1 MLFPRDNRVLRQAA
15 AAERE
20 GETMPARVLIVDDA
34 LFMRTMLRNIFVE
47 SGFEVVGEAG
57 NGNDAVEKYR
67 ALVPDLTTMDIVMP
81 EKNGIEALKLIMA
94 FDPRARVVMCSALG
108 QESLIIEAL
117 EAGARDFIVKP
128 FKPAKVVEVAQ
139 KVLAAE

>member
-1 MLFPRDNRVLRQAA
+1 M
-15 AAERE
+15 
-20 GETMPARVLIVDDA
+20 GARVLIVDDA

-47 SGFEVVGEAG
+47 SGFDVVGEAG
-57 NGNDAVEKYR
+57 SGVEAVERYR
-67 ALVPDLTTMDIVMP
+67 ELSPDLTTMDIVMP
-81 EKNGIEALKLIMA
+81 ELNGIEALKRIVAL
-94 FDPRARVVMCSALG
+94 DPRARVVMCSALG

-117 EAGARDFIVKP
+117 DAGARDFIVKP